1 MPGRDL
7 GEYRKQH
14 SLVWEEH
21 SGWREMQIQCP
32 EVCRISARG
41 GRAKGQ
47 DGWNGASANASQYLA
62 TGVREADEVCLGHD
76 VHFGLF
82 LCGPNKA
89 TEKQVL
95 SREGYGLINS
105 F

>member
-32 EVCRISARG
+32 EVCRIMNRLKKQKARMAG
-41 GRAKGQ
+41 IEPVQ
-47 DGWNGASANASQYLA
+47 M
-62 TGVREADEVCLGHD
+62 
-76 VHFGLF
+76 
-82 LCGPNKA
+82 P
-89 TEKQVL
+89 
-95 SREGYGLINS
+95 INT
-105 F
+105 